1 MKPFPVIRMEIEGMK
16 ASILHAMSQYQI
28 DVDAYVKEALDRIT
42 SDDAIQQL
50 VNDEAEKAIEEAVR
64 KEVRDFFA
72 YGNGR
77 VAIRAAVLARL
88 EEPKRTS
95 GDVDVEPIAHEMEN
109 ADKLIPDVLRAVE
122 RSPGNHMGC
131 IATIVAQ
138 ESVVRKHTAS
148 VAVRLAMARG
158 LVDSQTSEH
167 GVLLYPASRSF

>member
-28 DVDAYVKEALDRIT
+28 DVDAYVREALDRIT

-77 VAIRAAVLARL
+77 AAIRAAVLARL
-88 EEPKRTS
+88 EESK
-95 GDVDVEPIAHEMEN
+95 
-109 ADKLIPDVLRAVE
+109 
-122 RSPGNHMGC
+122 
-131 IATIVAQ
+131 
-138 ESVVRKHTAS
+138 
-148 VAVRLAMARG
+148 
-158 LVDSQTSEH
+158 
-167 GVLLYPASRSF
+167 